1 MDEVLLINASPRP
14 DASVGYQLANELVDV
29 LRIRRPNLIVTRR
42 DLGRVAL
49 APLNDSYADA
59 LTRRTPD
66 TDPIFTLSE
75 SLISE
80 LERSDA
86 LLIATPMHNFTL
98 PAALKLWID
107 HVVRIGRTFAATPDG
122 KVGLLVD
129 RPVYV
134 IVSSGGSHRGARAR
148 QPDFLTVYLRHVLST
163 IGLFDVQFVYLEGLV
178 AGESAVSAEYEAAR
192 QRLSLEPLFAGL
204 VPA

>member
-1 MDEVLLINASPRP
+1 MRELLLINASPRP
-14 DASVGYQLANELVDV
+14 AASVGSQLANELIDT
-29 LRIRRPNLIVTRR
+29 LRNRRPDLRVTRR
-42 DLGRVAL
+42 DLGVVAL
-49 APLNDSYADA
+49 PPLSDAYANA

-66 TDPIFTLSE
+66 TDPVFTVSE
-75 SLISE
+75 GLIGE

-122 KVGLLVD
+122 KVGLLAD

-134 IVSSGGSHRGARAR
+134 IVSSGGFHRGARAR
-148 QPDFLTVYLRHVLST
+148 QPDFLTAYLRHVLST
-163 IGLFDVQFVYLEGLV
+163 IGLFDVHFVYLEGLV
-178 AGESAVSAEYEAAR
+178 AGEETVKAECEAAR
-192 QRLSLEPLFAGL
+192 QRLFMEPLFASL
-204 VPA
+204 VST

>member
-1 MDEVLLINASPRP
+1 MREVLLINASPRP
-14 DASVGYQLANELVDV
+14 DASIGYQLANELVDA
-29 LRIRRPNLIVTRR
+29 LRVRRPELIVTRR
-42 DLGRVAL
+42 DLGVATL
-49 APLNDSYADA
+49 APLDDAYADA

-66 TDPIFTLSE
+66 TAPVFALSE
-75 SLISE
+75 NLIGE

-86 LLIATPMHNFTL
+86 MFIATPMHNFTL

-122 KVGLLVD
+122 KVGLLED

-134 IVSSGGSHRGARAR
+134 IVSSGGFHRGARAR
-148 QPDFLTVYLRHVLST
+148 QPDFLTAYLRHVLST

-178 AGESAVSAEYEAAR
+178 SGAETVKAEREAAR
-192 QRLSLEPLFAGL
+192 QRLLMEPLFVGL
-204 VPA
+204 ASA

>member
-1 MDEVLLINASPRP
+1 MREILLINASPRP
-14 DASVGYQLANELVDV
+14 DASVGYELANELIDV
-29 LRIRRPNLIVTRR
+29 VLIRRPDLRVTRR
-42 DLGRVAL
+42 DLGSVAL
-49 APLNDSYADA
+49 APLSESYADA

-66 TDPIFTLSE
+66 TDPVFALSE
-75 SLISE
+75 SLIGE

-122 KVGLLVD
+122 KVGLLAD

-134 IVSSGGSHRGARAR
+134 IVSSGGFHRGARAR
-148 QPDFLTVYLRHVLST
+148 QPDFLTAYLRHVLST
-163 IGLFDVQFVYLEGLV
+163 IGLFDVHFVYLEGLV
-178 AGESAVSAEYEAAR
+178 TGEETVKSECEAAR
-192 QRLSLEPLFAGL
+192 QRLSMEPLFARL
-204 VPA
+204 ASA